1 MKARE
6 FKRVWGPNYDYYF
19 LLKLEQRKLKEMIKD
34 FTKWKH
40 HVDWDSCIREMNL
53 CIQLIDIIL
62 EQDKYYKSWLYN
74 SFGKSPFEAKEF
86 PVYVNI
92 RNSKRF
98 FKNRNFNIPKNE
110 ALIKHWIPELR
121 RKKALYLYNKIR
133 TSRMLSWWD

>member
-40 HVDWDSCIREMNL
+40 HVDWDLCIREMNL

-62 EQDKYYKSWLYN
+62 EQDQYYKSWLHN

-86 PVYVNI
+86 PVHVNI
-92 RNSKRF
+92 KNSKRF